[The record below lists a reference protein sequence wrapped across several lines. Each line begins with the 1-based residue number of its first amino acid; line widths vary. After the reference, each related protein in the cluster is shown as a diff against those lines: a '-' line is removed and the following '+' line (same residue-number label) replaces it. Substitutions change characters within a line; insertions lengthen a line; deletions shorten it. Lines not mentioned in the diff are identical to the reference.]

1 MPRGNEHILFSIY
14 ERLAGHFVLKF
25 KTIRFLWEKDR
36 CAVLRCNDGCLFPE
50 KYTVK
55 DHISNTKQVHV
66 QCILL
71 MSLRRPII
79 LLI

>member
-1 MPRGNEHILFSIY
+1 M
-14 ERLAGHFVLKF
+14 
-25 KTIRFLWEKDR
+25 
-36 CAVLRCNDGCLFPE
+36 
-50 KYTVK
+50 K

-79 LLI
+79 LLIQIELIQYGRHIGKKVYYTGS